1 MQADQAIHRDV
12 QPRTRAPQVTL
23 ATNNGDI
30 GGGEVMLLQIAQA
43 LEQLAVDVAVVAP
56 TGPDDVARAAE
67 AKGLRTVRLPASGRR
82 AWMRALRRWD
92 RHERQGILWCNG
104 LVPAVATSG
113 HPGRIVHL
121 HQEPG
126 GTLRRLASAASR
138 RGALDTLVPSE
149 SMLRHVPGAR
159 VMPNWTGPI
168 TAAREIRPGA
178 EQLKV
183 GFLGRLSLDKGVHV
197 LAEAMTLLDR
207 SAPGGFRLMLAGA
220 PRFVDADERDAVE
233 RSLVPIAHLVERLGW
248 VDPSE
253 FLGSVDVLVV
263 PSLVQESFG
272 LVAAEAMAARVP
284 VVVSDAGALPEVV
297 GDRSLVV
304 PAGDSTMLAT
314 VLSRLRDGRLNPATE
329 QHFARWATRYSPDA
343 GVARVAAIVSE
354 LGIPSRAGLRPQV
367 VPA

>member
-1 MQADQAIHRDV
+1 MHADPAIHRGV
-12 QPRTRAPQVTL
+12 RPRTQAPKVTL

-30 GGGEVMLLQIAQA
+30 GGGEVMLLQIADA
-43 LEQLAVDVAVVAP
+43 LDRLAVDVTVVAP

-92 RHERQGILWCNG
+92 RRERQGVLWCNG

-126 GTLRRLASAASR
+126 STVRRLATAAAR
-138 RGALDTLVPSE
+138 WGALDTLVPSE
-149 SMLRHVPGAR
+149 SMLGSVPGAR
-159 VMPNWTGPI
+159 VLPNWTGPI
-168 TAAREIRPGA
+168 AATRGVRPPS

-183 GFLGRLSLDKGVHV
+183 GFLGRLSLDKGVQV
-197 LAEAMTLLDR
+197 LAEAMSLLDR
-207 SAPGGFRLMLAGA
+207 RAPGRFRLVLGGA
-220 PRFVDADERDAVE
+220 PRFVDAVERDAVE
-233 RSLVPIAHLVERLGW
+233 RSLVPVAHLVERLGW
-248 VDPSE
+248 VDPGD
-253 FLGSVDVLVV
+253 FLSRVDVLVV
-263 PSLVQESFG
+263 PSLVKESFG

-304 PAGDSTMLAT
+304 PAGDATSLAS
-314 VLSRLRDGRLNPATE
+314 VLAGVQEGRLSTATE
-329 QHFARWATRYSPDA
+329 QRFERWAARYSPDA
-343 GVARVAAIVSE
+343 GVDRVATVLRE
-354 LGIPSRAGLRPQV
+354 LGMPSRARLRQQA